1 MNHIEIKD
9 HLVDIVKDI
18 LKIESVDDDSLYLIV
33 SESVLAINF
42 VTMIEEEFDIEIDD
56 DDIDVDFFNSFD
68 KITSC
73 LEKYIIT

>member
-1 MNHIEIKD
+1 MNNIKIKD
-9 HLVDIVKDI
+9 RLVDIVKDI
-18 LKIESVDDDSLYLIV
+18 LKIESVDDDSLYSIV

-68 KITSC
+68 EIISRLK
-73 LEKYIIT
+73 KYI